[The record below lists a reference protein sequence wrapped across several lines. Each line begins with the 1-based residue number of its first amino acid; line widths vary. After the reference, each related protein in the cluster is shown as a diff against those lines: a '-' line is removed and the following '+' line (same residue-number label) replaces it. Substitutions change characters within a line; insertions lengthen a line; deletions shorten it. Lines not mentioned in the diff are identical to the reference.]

1 MLLQLVGVPVFV
13 RAVGQDPVSG
23 AQLRC
28 IALHAVSSSSSGG
41 GGGGGGG
48 SSSSSSEPPHDE
60 RDLSRGKL
68 LPGDFK
74 GVSLVA

>member
-13 RAVGQDPVSG
+13 RAVGQNPVSG

-28 IALHAVSSSSSGG
+28 VALNAVSSSSSSGG
-41 GGGGGGG
+41 GG
-48 SSSSSSEPPHDE
+48 SSSSSGSSSEPPHDE